1 MRLIFVCTF
10 LFLDSLLYR
19 ALALHIQ
26 PRVSITA
33 IPQSLTQP
41 PNTSTSALDR
51 SSIDT
56 PNTQVGLEFGCSG
69 PQYGWHL
76 DISSCLDALA
86 QLDRTSDKEQSWGR
100 RRGAGS
106 DYDIGFPRTY
116 WSTDL
121 SCVVI
126 PILAPGHTQALASI
140 QQVAAGAS
148 VLLRECVNKAPS
160 NPGGLAKD
168 ISPDHGLGVI
178 VAKYAPR
185 VVQCFG
191 RTGPDD
197 IEPACLDLLNT
208 MEASRRLTVFAAE
221 SSPRSPVVRLP
232 KTIASPDGR
241 CFLTI
246 QTTGKSDLENW
257 ERIWEDASLATAK
270 CIRRGYVGEVAG
282 LGLDGR
288 LVITV
293 SGREL
298 GEGEPETTA

>member
-1 MRLIFVCTF
+1 MWSIFVCAI
-10 LFLDSLLYR
+10 LSVGELLHR

-26 PRVSITA
+26 PRNSILST
-33 IPQSLTQP
+33 PHSLTQSL
-41 PNTSTSALDR
+41 NTSESAL
-51 SSIDT
+51 T
-56 PNTQVGLEFGCSG
+56 LPPVNALNTQVGFPFGCSG
-69 PQYGWHL
+69 AQYGWLL

-86 QLDRTSDKEQSWGR
+86 QLDRTSTEQQSWGPR
-100 RRGAGS
+100 RL

-126 PILAPGHTQALASI
+126 PILAPGKTYARASL

-148 VLLRECVNKAPS
+148 ILLRECVNKPP

-168 ISPDHGLGVI
+168 ISADHSLGVI
-178 VAKYAPR
+178 VAKYQAR
-185 VVQCFG
+185 AVHCFG
-191 RTGPDD
+191 RSGLGE
-197 IEPACLDLLNT
+197 IESSCQELLNT
-208 MEASRRLTVFAAE
+208 MDASRTMRMFAAE

-232 KTIASPDGR
+232 KSIASRDRR

-270 CIRRGYVGEVAG
+270 CIRRGQAGEVAG
-282 LGLDGR
+282 LGMDSR
-288 LVITV
+288 LVVTV

-298 GEGEPETTA
+298 GKAELVATA